1 MRAGCLQER
10 LASQARGIA
19 EGIIATVSLMSKSG
33 LPCYGRGHPL
43 ENLKKRFHL
52 EMSDSQAAAL
62 MRKTVHDAYDK
73 VHSRFSI
80 LQTILLLE
88 DAFIGLAMH
97 WRCPVSHLRSCILV

>member
-1 MRAGCLQER
+1 M
-10 LASQARGIA
+10 
-19 EGIIATVSLMSKSG
+19 SLMSKSG

-73 VHSRFSI
+73 VHSRFPSCKRFCH
-80 LQTILLLE
+80 LDSPHLL
-88 DAFIGLAMH
+88 ARQM
-97 WRCPVSHLRSCILV
+97 P